1 MDGLKAG
8 AAFEWSR
15 AITAEDIRRFAELS
29 GDAGRH
35 HVEPDESGRLV
46 AHGLMTASLPTKL
59 GGDLNFM
66 AREMHFEFLRQ
77 VFSGDELLCRGV
89 IDSVVTRP
97 SHHKVKFIFTITNQ
111 SGETVLKGT
120 SAGIISR
127 KK

>member
-29 GDAGRH
+29 GDNGRH
-35 HVEPDESGRLV
+35 HLEPDETGRLV

-66 AREMHFEFLRQ
+66 ARQMHFEFLRQ
-77 VFSGDELLCRGV
+77 VFSGDTLRCLGV
-89 IDSVVTRP
+89 VDSVVTRP
-97 SHHKVKFIFTITNQ
+97 SHHKVQFTFTITNQ
-111 SGETVLKGT
+111 TGEIVLKGS